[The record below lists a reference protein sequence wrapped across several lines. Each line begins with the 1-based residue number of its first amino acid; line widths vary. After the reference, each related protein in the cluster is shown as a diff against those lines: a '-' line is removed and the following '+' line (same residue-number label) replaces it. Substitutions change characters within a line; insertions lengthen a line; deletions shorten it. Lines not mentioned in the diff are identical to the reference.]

1 MSEAPQNAS
10 SAVMTVAIVED
21 DDRVRNSLSMLIH
34 GTPGFSCLGA
44 YADAE
49 TALRDIPAAA
59 PKVVLMDINLP
70 KISGIECVQ
79 RLKSSCPDL
88 NILML
93 TVHEDDE
100 TIFEALEAG
109 ANGYLLKRTPSA
121 EILQAIADVRNGAA
135 PMSSSIARKVI
146 QSFHSAKVDFPKG
159 SNLTERESEILKY
172 LAKGYLY
179 KEIAEHFDVRYET
192 VHSHIRSIYEKLQV
206 RSRTEAVTKYLK
218 KKG

>member
-1 MSEAPQNAS
+1 
-10 SAVMTVAIVED
+10 
-21 DDRVRNSLSMLIH
+21 LILIN

-49 TALRDIPAAA
+49 TALDDIPATP
-59 PKVVLMDINLP
+59 PKVVLMDVNLP
-70 KISGIECVQ
+70 KTSGIECVQ

-100 TIFEALEAG
+100 TIFEALQAG
-109 ANGYLLKRTPSA
+109 ADGYLLKRTPSA

-146 QSFHSAKVDFPKG
+146 QSFHSAKVDFPRG
-159 SNLTERESEILKY
+159 SNLTEREAEILKY

-179 KEIAEHFDVRYET
+179 KEIAEHFELSYET
-192 VHSHIRSIYEKLQV
+192 VHSHIRNIYHKLHV

-218 KKG
+218 KKR